1 MNQPRQ
7 TIIFSRASVD
17 SDQRNRLAELFAHP
31 GYALLKGIIGA
42 HATERQAQA
51 MNAGLYALMSD
62 DAAADTK
69 SAIRKAAEYSKT
81 LDILEEIEAKDT
93 EWFTA
98 KLEPR
103 P

>member
-1 MNQPRQ
+1 MTQPRQ

-17 SDQRNRLAELFAHP
+17 SEQRKRLAELFAHP
-31 GYALLKGIIGA
+31 GFILLKGILGA
-42 HATERQAQA
+42 HASEQQVQA
-51 MNAGLYALMSD
+51 MNAGLYSD
-62 DAAADTK
+62 FSSIAKDDTAA
-69 SAIRKAAEYSKT
+69 AIRKAGDYSKA